1 MEWQTITSI
10 KGYKVELYAIKYN
23 QHGDKKTLLISVLT
37 LFKKKKPKKPKLLC
51 VFNIFFN
58 KVQIFEIK
66 QHKQGKPLDLSIC
79 N

>member
-37 LFKKKKPKKPKLLC
+37 LLKKNQKKPKLLC

-66 QHKQGKPLDLSIC
+66 QHKQGKALDLSIC

>member
-23 QHGDKKTLLISVLT
+23 QHEDKKNTT
-37 LFKKKKPKKPKLLC
+37 HFNFNAFQKKTKLLC

-66 QHKQGKPLDLSIC
+66 QHKQSKPLDLSIC

>member
-23 QHGDKKTLLISVLT
+23 QHGDKKNATHFNFNA
-37 LFKKKKPKKPKLLC
+37 FKQKTKKTKLLC
-51 VFNIFFN
+51 VFSIFFN

>member
-37 LFKKKKPKKPKLLC
+37 LFKKKNQK
-51 VFNIFFN
+51 NQSFF
-58 KVQIFEIK
+58 VS
-66 QHKQGKPLDLSIC
+66 SISFSTRFKFLK
-79 N
+79 